1 MPCHCGV
8 RGIPPCHDLRCAAR
22 RQGAQQVVVSEPT
35 AARRRLNEALG
46 AVTLDVITTELV
58 PSVNDALGGPPTVIV
73 DAVGSSA
80 SLDSAFS
87 AAALGSTIVLV
98 GMGEANLALRGYEI
112 STKERSIVGSF
123 TYSREEF
130 KTTAEWVGTAPSE
143 LSLLIEGR
151 VDLLGSRDTFTDLAK
166 GDNTASKILVLPQA

>member
-1 MPCHCGV
+1 
-8 RGIPPCHDLRCAAR
+8 
-22 RQGAQQVVVSEPT
+22 
-35 AARRRLNEALG
+35 
-46 AVTLDVITTELV
+46 V
-58 PSVNDALGGPPTVIV
+58 PSVRDALGGPPTVIV

-123 TYSREEF
+123 CYSREEF

-151 VDLLGSRDTFTDLAK
+151 VDLLGSRDTFTELAR